1 MNGKVPKEMQSTL
14 EGMEG
19 QLDYHRRMGNS
30 IRQVDNAI
38 QILYSGKICVVR
50 DHWEDGTHERANLHL
65 FDMILRRLECE
76 HYLSKLVKDKKI
88 RIDKSRLEIE
98 LL

>member
-1 MNGKVPKEMQSTL
+1 MNGKVPKESQSTL
-14 EGMEG
+14 EGMDGKIIYE
-19 QLDYHRRMGNS
+19 RRMGNT

-65 FDMILRRLECE
+65 FEMILRRLECE
-76 HYLSKLVKDKKI
+76 HHLSKLVKDKKI
-88 RIDKSRLEIE
+88 RIDKYRLEIE